1 MRGPFWQVVE
11 AVFGGFPLI
20 WFPSAV
26 LRINSRLTMSE
37 RAKTGWADG
46 EAATGRGQGNH
57 ESCPYKCWDRGVG
70 LEGEDEEDGDDGE
83 G

>member
-1 MRGPFWQVVE
+1 
-11 AVFGGFPLI
+11 
-20 WFPSAV
+20 
-26 LRINSRLTMSE
+26 MSE